1 MNTTRNH
8 GPGVLV
14 LDYVQRRDNMER
26 ETTIEVCEVNCIH
39 EDSVK
44 EVRAEMITEDTSRAL
59 AEVFRTLAD
68 PTRVKLLYALSKKE
82 LCVCDLAAVIGASE
96 SAVSHQLRLLR
107 TQKLVRFRREGKIV
121 YYSLADKHVEKLFQQ
136 GLEHVTE

>member
-1 MNTTRNH
+1 M
-8 GPGVLV
+8 V
-14 LDYVQRRDNMER
+14 R
-26 ETTIEVCEVNCIH
+26 ESIEFCECDCIH
-39 EDSVK
+39 EDTVR
-44 EVRAEMITEDTSRAL
+44 EVRSEMITEEVSHAL
-59 AEVFRTLAD
+59 AEVFRALGD
-68 PTRVKLLYALSKKE
+68 PTRVKLLYALSRRE

-107 TQKLVRFRREGKIV
+107 TQKLVRFRREGKVV

>member
-1 MNTTRNH
+1 M
-8 GPGVLV
+8 
-14 LDYVQRRDNMER
+14 R
-26 ETTIEVCEVNCIH
+26 ESIEFCESDCIH
-39 EDSVK
+39 EDTVR
-44 EVRAEMITEDTSRAL
+44 EVRSEMITEEVSHAL
-59 AEVFRTLAD
+59 AEVFRALGD
-68 PTRVKLLYALSKKE
+68 PTRVKLLYALSRRE

-107 TQKLVRFRREGKIV
+107 TQKLVRFRREGKVV